1 MKKWILLL
9 PIVLIL
15 GCAPNETI
23 VSVPQ
28 EPEINIEEIKE
39 QLKEEIKEEV
49 KEEIKAEEQA
59 KEEITIDNYDYKTD
73 PDTVVVNIN
82 NNNIDKYFDLRIVYI
97 PKRETYSVRTHSLMY
112 DKGYVVVGY
121 ENCSF
126 NIRSAGF
133 EMEGNIEYMA
143 DDPGNC
149 IRWLSPFD
157 AEVAHGFT
165 TEENAKVFLK
175 DIYEYD
181 PSFESENATI
191 YYQKIEDLKF
201 GNEITNDNLRII
213 NGEEIIMNPYNP
225 Y

>member
-1 MKKWILLL
+1 MKQIFYIL
-9 PIVLIL
+9 PIILIL
-15 GCAPNETI
+15 GCSPTETVVAPEST
-23 VSVPQ
+23 
-28 EPEINIEEIKE
+28 EINIEEIKE

-73 PDTVVVNIN
+73 PDTLAVHIG
-82 NNNIDKYFDLRIVYI
+82 NNNIDQYFDLRIVYI
-97 PKRETYSVRTHSLMY
+97 PRRETYSVHTHSLMY

-213 NGEEIIMNPYNP
+213 NGEEIIINPYNP